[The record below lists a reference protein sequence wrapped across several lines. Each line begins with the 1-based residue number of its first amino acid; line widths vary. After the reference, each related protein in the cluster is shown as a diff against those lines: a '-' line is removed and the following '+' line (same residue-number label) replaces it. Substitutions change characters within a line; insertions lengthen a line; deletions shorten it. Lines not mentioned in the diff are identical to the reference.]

1 MTKEKKDWGQI
12 PALAG
17 LEVDWKFEPDNP
29 LGKRG
34 LMRIIDDDLCAAL
47 GVKRIPVKVVAKNID
62 ETGLLLDI
70 AKGGFSVL
78 LKMEPQVE
86 QPLKVG
92 FYLGTQKVISRG
104 LVKNVGNQAGKY
116 RVGIA
121 FVDLDEKSQGVI
133 ADLVSSKVFKK
144 SL

>member
-12 PALAG
+12 PSLQG

-29 LGKRG
+29 LGKRA
-34 LMRIIDDDLCAAL
+34 LMRIIDDDICAAL

-92 FYLGTQKVISRG
+92 FYLGSQKVISRG
-104 LVKNVGNQAGKY
+104 VVKNVGNHLDRY
-116 RVGIA
+116 RVGVA

-133 ADLVSSKVFKK
+133 ANLVSAKVFKK
-144 SL
+144 PL